1 MKWVRKRVKM
11 APRSDREIRN
21 IWTDSLKCCKMI
33 QGIEDQKSD
42 AGLPAEGF
50 LYLDPAS
57 YQFRKERGI
66 AMFGFLTFGTTLA
79 LTDLAVKKEIEARP
93 DEEFPKTVKES
104 GGLIRLYKNH
114 NPGFSFGFMK
124 EYPKLVEMVP
134 VCMLSAVAGAWAYV
148 IGKKGRVLE
157 KTALTLV
164 LAGGASNLYD
174 RLKRGYVVDYFSI
187 QWKKL
192 KKVVFNLGDIFIF
205 AGSALFAAVQLVEE
219 IREILPKEKIFVK
232 EEE

>member
-1 MKWVRKRVKM
+1 
-11 APRSDREIRN
+11 
-21 IWTDSLKCCKMI
+21 
-33 QGIEDQKSD
+33 
-42 AGLPAEGF
+42 
-50 LYLDPAS
+50 
-57 YQFRKERGI
+57 
-66 AMFGFLTFGTTLA
+66 MFGFLTFGTTLA

-114 NPGFSFGFMK
+114 NPGFPFGFMK

-164 LAGGASNLYD
+164 LAGGASNL
-174 RLKRGYVVDYFSI
+174 
-187 QWKKL
+187 
-192 KKVVFNLGDIFIF
+192 
-205 AGSALFAAVQLVEE
+205 
-219 IREILPKEKIFVK
+219 
-232 EEE
+232 

>member
-1 MKWVRKRVKM
+1 
-11 APRSDREIRN
+11 
-21 IWTDSLKCCKMI
+21 
-33 QGIEDQKSD
+33 
-42 AGLPAEGF
+42 
-50 LYLDPAS
+50 
-57 YQFRKERGI
+57 
-66 AMFGFLTFGTTLA
+66 MFGFLTFGTTLA

-93 DEEFPKTVKES
+93 DEEFPKTVKESGGLIRLYKNHNPGFSFGFMKES

-219 IREILPKEKIFVK
+219 VREILPKEKIFVK

>member
-1 MKWVRKRVKM
+1 
-11 APRSDREIRN
+11 
-21 IWTDSLKCCKMI
+21 
-33 QGIEDQKSD
+33 
-42 AGLPAEGF
+42 
-50 LYLDPAS
+50 
-57 YQFRKERGI
+57 
-66 AMFGFLTFGTTLA
+66 MFGFLTFGTTLA

-124 EYPKLVEMVP
+124 ESPKLVEMVP

-219 IREILPKEKIFVK
+219 VSEILPKEKIFVK

>member
-1 MKWVRKRVKM
+1 
-11 APRSDREIRN
+11 
-21 IWTDSLKCCKMI
+21 
-33 QGIEDQKSD
+33 
-42 AGLPAEGF
+42 
-50 LYLDPAS
+50 
-57 YQFRKERGI
+57 
-66 AMFGFLTFGTTLA
+66 MFGFLTFGTTLA

-124 EYPKLVEMVP
+124 ESPKLVEMVP

-187 QWKKL
+187 QCGKL
-192 KKVVFNLGDIFIF
+192 KKVVFNLGDIFVF
-205 AGSALFAAVQLVEE
+205 LGSGILFGAEIVKE
-219 IREILPKEKIFVK
+219 IRGMLPEKTPVDSSR
-232 EEE
+232 ETM

>member
-1 MKWVRKRVKM
+1 
-11 APRSDREIRN
+11 
-21 IWTDSLKCCKMI
+21 
-33 QGIEDQKSD
+33 
-42 AGLPAEGF
+42 
-50 LYLDPAS
+50 
-57 YQFRKERGI
+57 
-66 AMFGFLTFGTTLA
+66 
-79 LTDLAVKKEIEARP
+79 
-93 DEEFPKTVKES
+93 
-104 GGLIRLYKNH
+104 
-114 NPGFSFGFMK
+114 MK

-219 IREILPKEKIFVK
+219 IRGILPKEKIFVK

>member
-1 MKWVRKRVKM
+1 M
-11 APRSDREIRN
+11 

-124 EYPKLVEMVP
+124 ESPKLVEMVP
-134 VCMLSAVAGAWAYV
+134 VCMLLAVAGAWAYV

>member
-1 MKWVRKRVKM
+1 
-11 APRSDREIRN
+11 
-21 IWTDSLKCCKMI
+21 
-33 QGIEDQKSD
+33 
-42 AGLPAEGF
+42 
-50 LYLDPAS
+50 
-57 YQFRKERGI
+57 
-66 AMFGFLTFGTTLA
+66 MFGFLTFGTTLA

-148 IGKKGRVLE
+148 IGKKGRVL
-157 KTALTLV
+157 
-164 LAGGASNLYD
+164 AGGASNLYD

-219 IREILPKEKIFVK
+219 VREILPKEKIFVK